1 MLDLGGADAKSEGA
15 HRPVR
20 RGVAV
25 AANDRHAWLREALLR
40 SDDVDDALVDAV
52 DREVRDPE
60 FPDVALEHVDL
71 QLRLVIG
78 DTGDTGRP
86 VSGRNVVVGDRHRRV
101 GPAYLAA
108 GELEPFEGLRRRDLV
123 DQVKIDVDQVGAFAL
138 RGDEMAF
145 PDLVEERARLGHGF
159 CHSDWLLSS
168 TAPAI
173 SGAGSVWG
181 CPLAPARLAPGRAL
195 SRARSVMRAALPV
208 RPRR

>member
-20 RGVAV
+20 RGMAV

-101 GPAYLAA
+101 GPANLAA

-138 RGDEMAF
+138 RGDDVAF
-145 PDLVEERARLGHGF
+145 PDLVEQRARLGHD
-159 CHSDWLLSS
+159 CDHSDWLVSAP
-168 TAPAI
+168 APAI
-173 SGAGSVWG
+173 SAAGSVWR
-181 CPLAPARLAPGRAL
+181 CALAPARLAP
-195 SRARSVMRAALPV
+195 
-208 RPRR
+208 